1 VRYGAKLERRQM
13 VLFRA
18 VDIGA
23 ELYAMA
29 AACVRARM
37 LAKRGQPE
45 AERLADVFC
54 RESRLRIR
62 RAFASLDGK
71 NDGAHYRLAQEVLR
85 GEHTWLE
92 EGIMAPPS
100 SVAPPDPEESSAAAD
115 TRLPAGVAR

>member
-1 VRYGAKLERRQM
+1 M
-13 VLFRA
+13 ILFRA

-23 ELYAMA
+23 ELYAMS

-37 LAKRGQPE
+37 LARRGQME

-54 RESRLRIR
+54 RESRARTR
-62 RAFASLDGK
+62 RLFATLDGR

-85 GEHTWLE
+85 GEHAWLE

-100 SVAPPDPEESSAAAD
+100 SVASPDETVVAEARRQPVSAA
-115 TRLPAGVAR
+115 R